1 MHGVRYKRVA
11 LRDIRRLSRSVQLKI
26 EETVVKVSEAPYASG
41 KKLQGSLRHLRSAR
55 VNHRAHTY
63 RIAYEILEDIVVVE
77 IVMVGKREGFYQKLE
92 RRLRGRS

>member
-26 EETVVKVSEAPYASG
+26 EETVVKVSEAPDASG
-41 KKLQGSLRHLRSAR
+41 KKLQGSLRHLRAAR

>member
-63 RIAYEILEDIVVVE
+63 ALL
-77 IVMVGKREGFYQKLE
+77 MKS
-92 RRLRGRS
+92 LRTSLSLKS